1 MEIIVQARAG
11 FTQQL
16 SIYNY
21 IQDNCSSVMLPEYER
36 NVYIEYLPDEQ
47 KNDPNL
53 IFANNAGVENS
64 INGLKQSSA
73 INSFAG
79 ALDLITYEIL

>member
-1 MEIIVQARAG
+1 M
-11 FTQQL
+11 
-16 SIYNY
+16 
-21 IQDNCSSVMLPEYER
+21 
-36 NVYIEYLPDEQ
+36 PDEQ

-53 IFANNAGVENS
+53 IFVNNPGVQSS
-64 INGLKQSSA
+64 ISGLKESSA